1 MSNALNPF
9 DPTPIRVI
17 DDLLLKAYTSVGEAW
32 QDTGANIKTLKN
44 TIRGIGLPSMLYE
57 IISDPAMFIVYG
69 GGVQL
74 GQALG
79 FLDYLAYSTV
89 ISNEGGSLKDNWQ
102 RSAGRREKYT
112 RSMSTAF
119 GMLASSYWLNDFSS
133 VIFDGNADK
142 MQDAAS
148 YMCTA
153 FWLIGWSAL
162 QYLENSKFDPPK
174 GKTVK
179 DWISQKASSLKSLRL
194 QYAENY
200 SLADDL

>member
-1 MSNALNPF
+1 MNNALNPF
-9 DPTPIRVI
+9 DPTPIGAI
-17 DDLLLKAYTSVGEAW
+17 DDLLLRAYKSVGEAW

-44 TIRGIGLPSMLYE
+44 TISGIGLLSMSYE

-74 GQALG
+74 GQAFG
-79 FLDYLAYSTV
+79 FLDYLAYSTI
-89 ISNEGGSLKDNWQ
+89 ISNEGGSLKDHWQ

-142 MQDAAS
+142 MQDASS

-153 FWLIGWSAL
+153 FWLISWSAL
-162 QYLENSKFDPPK
+162 QYLENSKFDPPR

-179 DWISQKASSLKSLRL
+179 DWVFETVNSVKNLRL
-194 QYAENY
+194 QSAKGY
-200 SLADDL
+200 SLANDL